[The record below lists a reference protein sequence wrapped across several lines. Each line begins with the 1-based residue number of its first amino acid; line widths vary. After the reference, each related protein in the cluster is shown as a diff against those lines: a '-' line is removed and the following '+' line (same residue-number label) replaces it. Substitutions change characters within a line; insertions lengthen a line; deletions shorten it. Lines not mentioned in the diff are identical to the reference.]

1 MLKKIPVQW
10 FDVISV
16 YTGSFCYAKSDSI
29 HKDLRLNEFTFEHE
43 EEICLLTS
51 EFKAMTQSPMK
62 QVPVLKSLIPPQW

>member
-29 HKDLRLNEFTFEHE
+29 HEDLRLNEFTFEHE

-51 EFKAMTQSPMK
+51 
-62 QVPVLKSLIPPQW
+62 